1 MISKTIVKLVF
12 SWESSLNHDDIMKAV
27 VERLVIYFSFFVNVV
42 FYSIVL
48 KVIYYGR
55 DVENSSLAHFL
66 LFISVLI
73 TFNLSKVYF
82 KKPIAYNVSLLKDDL
97 LKIEPSRL
105 KRYKLFYI
113 AIGILGVIALPAYIV
128 VFAVYIL

>member
-1 MISKTIVKLVF
+1 
-12 SWESSLNHDDIMKAV
+12 MKAV